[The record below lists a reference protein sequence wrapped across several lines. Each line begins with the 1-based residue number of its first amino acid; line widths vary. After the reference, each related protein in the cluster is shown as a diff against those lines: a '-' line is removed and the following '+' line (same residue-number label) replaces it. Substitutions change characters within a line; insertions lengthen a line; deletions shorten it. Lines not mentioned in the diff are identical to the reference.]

1 MSKEIKIAL
10 ISSFGG
16 RWDHRLLAGALR
28 YASTYADLSIRIYPA
43 LKNINPLITELEHWG
58 ARGIYGFLNAKD
70 FQNLGTALSHKVP
83 IVNCGSFAHRQ
94 YTTTPADDFNVY
106 LEKAIALLPDSR
118 LRSCGMFLH
127 AEDGTAEEW
136 LTGKFSKKTQP
147 AKAQASTF
155 VLPVPDALINDPRA
169 DVRPVPEAL
178 AAWLRELPKP
188 AGIICPLLGSSDYL
202 ARCCVVLGLAVP
214 KDVAIVAS
222 DEADTYL
229 ACEPVLASILPT
241 VETMGTEAVRQLV
254 NILQEMESLR
264 QTTYPK
270 QVKTI
275 TRKSADRRRPASA
288 IAVAFE

>member
-28 YASTYADLSIRIYPA
+28 YASTYADLSIRIYPV
-43 LKNINPLITELEHWG
+43 LKNINPVITELEHWG

-70 FQNLGTALSHKVP
+70 FQNLESSLSRKVP
-83 IVNCGSFAHRQ
+83 IVNCGSVADCQ
-94 YTTTPADDFNVY
+94 NTTPPADAFNVY
-106 LEKAIALLPDSR
+106 LEKAIAQLPDSR

-127 AEDGTAEEW
+127 AENGTAVECV
-136 LTGKFSKKTQP
+136 GGIFSEKAQPTKK
-147 AKAQASTF
+147 QASTF
-155 VLPVPDALINDPRA
+155 VLPMPEALIADPRA

-178 AAWLRELPKP
+178 AVWLRELPKP

-229 ACEPVLASILPT
+229 ACEPALASVLPS
-241 VETMGTEAVRQLV
+241 VETLGTDAVRLLV
-254 NILQEMESLR
+254 RILEGAERPPQPTHPRHVE
-264 QTTYPK
+264 
-270 QVKTI
+270 TI
-275 TRKSADRRRPASA
+275 TCKVTNRRRTVSA
-288 IAVAFE
+288 NSAAGE